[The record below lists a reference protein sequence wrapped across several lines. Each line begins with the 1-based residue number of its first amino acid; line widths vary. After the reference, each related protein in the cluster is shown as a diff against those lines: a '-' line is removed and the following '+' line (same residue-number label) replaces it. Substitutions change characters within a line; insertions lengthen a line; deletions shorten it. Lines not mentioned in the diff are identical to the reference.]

1 VGAGEHC
8 VSWQA
13 KAAAPTQ
20 QAKES
25 AMPNQEESRDG
36 IPRKDEDRPS
46 PDVERLSTG
55 GHASARGTGV
65 NTRESGPSTERPRS
79 AEEKGSATGTES
91 PSRQDYRG
99 DGPAKV
105 GLTSDDQPDLVSPSG
120 VNQGDHGV
128 ADDKPMAGGALN
140 FDDGTDMVHPRGKVT
155 GQGRTRDEKN
165 PSDAG
170 ELGAPG
176 AGLSDSNGPS
186 DPNAKRNR

>member
-1 VGAGEHC
+1 MGEHSM
-8 VSWQA
+8 SWQA
-13 KAAAPTQ
+13 KARRSKAAV
-20 QAKES
+20 KES
-25 AMPNQEESRDG
+25 AMPNKDQSRDDS
-36 IPRKDEDRPS
+36 PRDP
-46 PDVERLSTG
+46 G
-55 GHASARGTGV
+55 
-65 NTRESGPSTERPRS
+65 NERPL
-79 AEEKGSATGTES
+79 AGEEKGTATGTGS

-120 VNQGDHGV
+120 VNQGDHGI
-128 ADDKPMAGGALN
+128 ADDKPMAGGSLN

-155 GQGRTRDEKN
+155 GQGRTWDEKN

-176 AGLSDSNGPS
+176 AGLSDRNGPS